1 MRTLSRAWFCSSP
14 GPTLWPWRVM
24 GCEVAGSIGSA
35 AKLPGFPSPILRNH
49 SDPPF
54 SEIRNRDDGAI
65 TRIRIA
71 LGMG

>member
-1 MRTLSRAWFCSSP
+1 
-14 GPTLWPWRVM
+14 M

-35 AKLPGFPSPILRNH
+35 AKLPGFPSPTLRNH